1 MALVKRRVANPTP
14 AVLAFV
20 NGTRGKSMAAKKRT
34 TRRKTT
40 KRRATATVRSRAS
53 SASFRKT
60 TRHKSNPTRRTST
73 KRRSVARRRNPSG
86 FTGEVIDFTV
96 AGVVLGIVQPMIQ
109 PVIARFIPLGQFTAP
124 VSAGVAGYGVGWLAE
139 KFAATRRFG
148 RPLKVLAVAT
158 AAIGVVTPIVRG
170 FMSRPAANNGMNGI
184 GIVTGIPPRVVAPPL
199 PPAKSQSGVNG
210 LSASPGRAN
219 RFASR

>member
-1 MALVKRRVANPTP
+1 MPLVKRRVANPTP

-34 TRRKTT
+34 TRRTAT

-53 SASFRKT
+53 SASFR
-60 TRHKSNPTRRTST
+60 KSNPTRRTST

-170 FMSRPAANNGMNGI
+170 FMNRPAANNGMNGI

-210 LSASPGRAN
+210 LSAIPGRAN